1 MCITEALLISEQITE
16 WRFGSLWEISNK
28 FSSKLGVLAI
38 WFNSAGLTFW
48 KVFITILYDSEKCSG
63 LVVLLGHSLYPKVYL
78 FKGENDEA
86 FYNGK
91 KKCKDKNFDLAYVGR
106 NC

>member
-1 MCITEALLISEQITE
+1 MES
-16 WRFGSLWEISNK
+16 
-28 FSSKLGVLAI
+28 
-38 WFNSAGLTFW
+38 
-48 KVFITILYDSEKCSG
+48 FITILYDSEKCSG

-91 KKCKDKNFDLAYVGR
+91 KNVKIKILIWHMSEEIVKNPVEQGFIFHAITPANYTF
-106 NC
+106 

>member
-1 MCITEALLISEQITE
+1 MES
-16 WRFGSLWEISNK
+16 
-28 FSSKLGVLAI
+28 
-38 WFNSAGLTFW
+38 
-48 KVFITILYDSEKCSG
+48 FITILYDSEKCSG